1 MPTDS
6 PAGMLHGLRV
16 LDLTRVLA
24 GPFCTMILADL
35 GADVVK
41 VERPDGGD
49 DARRFG
55 PFLPSGASA
64 YFGGINRGKKSIA
77 LDLRNEDD
85 WQTFLQLVER
95 ADVLVENFRPG
106 TMESFGL
113 APAMLMELNPRLVY
127 ASATGFGRT
136 GALGK
141 RPAYDIIIQAMSGL
155 MSITGV
161 DPQQPVRAGTSIS
174 DLLAGLFTTIGILA
188 ALRNRYE
195 VGRGADL
202 DLAMLDC
209 TVATL
214 ENAISR
220 YDLTGQTPK
229 PLGTRHPSIAP
240 FQAFHAAD
248 GQFVVAAGND
258 ALWRK
263 LCNVIGAPE
272 LLTDPRFTTNADR
285 VQQVELLEPELNR
298 RFATRPVAQWLARLQ
313 EVGVPC
319 APIRNVADVVA
330 DPELGARG
338 MLHRMVDTDGE
349 TFLTAGSPFRFDGA
363 APQLATRAPE
373 LGEHTQQVL
382 QNWLGNNPSTSDETT
397 GHHTTDGN
405 S

>member
-1 MPTDS
+1 MTDAPRS
-6 PAGMLHGLRV
+6 MLHGLRV

-64 YFGGINRGKKSIA
+64 YFAGINRGKKSIA
-77 LDLRNEDD
+77 LDLRNGDD
-85 WQTFLQLVER
+85 RQTFLRLVER

-113 APAMLMELNPRLVY
+113 APATLMELNPRLIY
-127 ASATGFGRT
+127 TSATGFGRT

-155 MSITGV
+155 MSITGN

-188 ALRNRYE
+188 ALRNRSE
-195 VGRGADL
+195 NGSGADL

-229 PLGTRHPSIAP
+229 PLGNRHPSIAP
-240 FQAFHAAD
+240 FQAFQAAD
-248 GQFVVAAGND
+248 GPFVAAAGNE

-263 LCNVIGAPE
+263 LCEVIGAPE
-272 LLTDPRFTTNADR
+272 LLVDSRFTNNALR
-285 VQQVELLEPELNR
+285 VQRLDELEPELNS
-298 RFATRPVAQWLARLQ
+298 RFAGQPVAHWLARLQ

-319 APIRNVADVVA
+319 APIRDVADVVG
-330 DPELGARG
+330 DPELNSRG
-338 MLHRMVDTDGE
+338 MLHRMLDRDGE
-349 TFLTAGSPFRFDGA
+349 TFLTAGSPFRFDGRG
-363 APQLATRAPE
+363 PQLAKQAPE
-373 LGEHTQQVL
+373 LGEHTQWVL
-382 QNWLGNNPSTSDETT
+382 ETWLG
-397 GHHTTDGN
+397 
-405 S
+405 